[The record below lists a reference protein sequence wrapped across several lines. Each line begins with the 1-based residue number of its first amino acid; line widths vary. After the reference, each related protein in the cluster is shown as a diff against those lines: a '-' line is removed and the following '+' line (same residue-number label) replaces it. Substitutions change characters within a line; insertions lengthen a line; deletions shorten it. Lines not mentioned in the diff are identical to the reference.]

1 MTKKEQISEMAEDVI
16 CLSTVSNAEIDDK
29 ATIHLLEFIDN
40 MYRMGYR
47 KIPEN
52 AVVLTMEEYIDLS
65 RNYVGEQIEKARK
78 ETAKEILQ
86 CLYDKCYEIQNL
98 RECFAHIIPLDILT
112 LAKEYGVEVEE

>member
-1 MTKKEQISEMAEDVI
+1 MTKKEQIEELAEDVI

-78 ETAKEILQ
+78 ETAKEILNVVDNESNGQ
-86 CLYDKCYEIQNL
+86 TISITNYL
-98 RECFAHIIPLDILT
+98 R
-112 LAKEYGVEVEE
+112 KKYGVAVEE